1 MAKLTPKDP
10 QYGIPVSA
18 RIRGEVA
25 YKFNEQAEKSNKTLS
40 RYVSE
45 FIENALKQE
54 AKLRELS
61 IQIEK
66 AEQINSEQEKKL
78 QELSEQLKKE
88 AAIYKNTVGKFILE
102 ITEGNEKKVNQLI
115 QIFNAILKSSGNAS

>member
-1 MAKLTPKDP
+1 MAKLNPKDP

-18 RIRGEVA
+18 RIRGELA
-25 YKFNEQAEKSNKTLS
+25 HHFNEQAEKENKTLS

-45 FIENALKQE
+45 YIENALTLETQI
-54 AKLRELS
+54 RELS
-61 IQIEK
+61 TQLK
-66 AEQINSEQEKKL
+66 NVQQINSIQEKKL

-102 ITEGNEKKVNQLI
+102 ITEGNQKKVTQYI
-115 QIFNAILKSSGNAS
+115 QTYNILLQNEKHN

>member
-1 MAKLTPKDP
+1 MAKLNPKDP

-18 RIRGEVA
+18 RIRGELA
-25 YKFNEQAEKSNKTLS
+25 HHFNEQAEKENKTLS

-45 FIENALKQE
+45 YIENALTLETQI
-54 AKLRELS
+54 RELS
-61 IQIEK
+61 TQLK
-66 AEQINSEQEKKL
+66 NVQQINSIQEKKL